1 MSDDRLQQHEEISL
15 SLKREGERV
24 MLNSRVTV
32 SEEDSFSITLL
43 DVPVSGLRLVSP
55 GENAHGTVTRRDA
68 LYHFKTTIIEVINN
82 VPQPVVVFNQP
93 ESIWREQRRQFF
105 RVDQTLPVSVRL
117 DFQDDSGQKR
127 DAVLDGTI
135 VNISA
140 GGVQILVSVP
150 DSITLEQGTDV
161 LVTFVMQTDYF
172 RELPGKIVR
181 VKESQDKKIF
191 AMIFIDPDQDTRNK
205 ITRLNI
211 LYERRHL
218 KGE

>member
-1 MSDDRLQQHEEISL
+1 MTAG
-15 SLKREGERV
+15 K
-24 MLNSRVTV
+24 NVT
-32 SEEDSFSITLL
+32 
-43 DVPVSGLRLVSP
+43 
-55 GENAHGTVTRRDA
+55 
-68 LYHFKTTIIEVINN
+68 
-82 VPQPVVVFNQP
+82 
-93 ESIWREQRRQFF
+93 
-105 RVDQTLPVSVRL
+105 
-117 DFQDDSGQKR
+117 
-127 DAVLDGTI
+127 DGTI

-218 KGE
+218 KGEQNE